1 MTLRTHLY
9 VKLILLTINFTAH
22 FKFTF
27 SVFFNCFLRPMFVQV
42 QKLPLINL
50 LDFFEQTFSKP
61 KFYTIPILAEY
72 NLDMSGTCLGHVL
85 DMAKCPVTQ
94 WPESNVQTWFI
105 FCKSL
110 GRKMLPLPS
119 YLSSS
124 DV

>member
-9 VKLILLTINFTAH
+9 VKLILLTIYFTAH

-85 DMAKCPVTQ
+85 DMAKCTVNQ

-105 FCKSL
+105 FL
-110 GRKMLPLPS
+110 
-119 YLSSS
+119 
-124 DV
+124 